1 MNLLFA
7 PKPLPMYYRLTC
19 VLFFWGLLTA
29 ARPAHG
35 QELVLVSGQLRDHA
49 TREPLEGVSVQVPGT
64 AAGTTTGPDG
74 QFSLKTRLQFPFT
87 LQFSAIGY
95 TTQQFAVRNATDPI
109 QVELETQAILG
120 QEVVVTA
127 SRIDGSRLSSP
138 VAVEKLSVQ
147 ALRESPAAGFYEA
160 LENVKGVQ
168 MTTSSLTF
176 KVPNTRGFNS
186 PNNFRFMQLTDGV
199 DMQAATLGVPL
210 GNAIGATEPD
220 IESVEITPGA
230 ASALY
235 GMNALNGLASLQTK
249 SPFKYP
255 GLSVYQKVGVNHVD
269 GRDHAPALLTETAL
283 RLARVVGKKWAFKL
297 NASYLHGTDWRSG
310 NATDQNPQPAAAAN
324 PAFAALSGAAN
335 PAADYWNRYGDENN
349 NSVPVTIPYQGK
361 NQTFNIRRTGY
372 CCLLYT
378 SPSPRD

>member
-1 MNLLFA
+1 M
-7 PKPLPMYYRLTC
+7 
-19 VLFFWGLLTA
+19 
-29 ARPAHG
+29 
-35 QELVLVSGQLRDHA
+35 
-49 TREPLEGVSVQVPGT
+49 
-64 AAGTTTGPDG
+64 
-74 QFSLKTRLQFPFT
+74 
-87 LQFSAIGY
+87 
-95 TTQQFAVRNATDPI
+95 
-109 QVELETQAILG
+109 
-120 QEVVVTA
+120 
-127 SRIDGSRLSSP
+127 
-138 VAVEKLSVQ
+138 Q

-372 CCLLYT
+372 WETDLV
-378 SPSPRD
+378 SPSVENLKFDAGLYVVPKKGLELAYTYRVGRMDGIFQRGNKIRLDGVVVQNHKLEVRSPRLTWRAYVLSENTGRSYNLKPLADNLDLNNGSNTVWGNRFRTELLEQLTAGQPLAAALSLIHI